1 MHKENL
7 GGLQKDNDSN
17 TIIVRDFNT
26 PLSKMD
32 RCSKQNISKD
42 IAALNN
48 DLDQMDLTDIY
59 RVFHSE
65 KQNTYSFQMHMEY
78 FQR

>member
-1 MHKENL
+1 MDDFK
-7 GGLQKDNDSN
+7 KDIGNN
-17 TIIVRDFNT
+17 TIILGDFST
-26 PLSKMD
+26 TLSKMH
-32 RCSKQNISKD
+32 RSSKENINKD

-59 RVFHSE
+59 RVFHSD
-65 KQNTYSFQMHMEY
+65 KQNTYSFQMHMEH